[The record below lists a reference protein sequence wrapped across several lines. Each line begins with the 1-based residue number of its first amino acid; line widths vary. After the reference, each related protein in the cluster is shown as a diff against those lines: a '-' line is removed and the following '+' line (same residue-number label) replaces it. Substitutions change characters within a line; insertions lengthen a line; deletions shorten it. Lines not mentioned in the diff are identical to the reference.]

1 MDVLD
6 AISFLRLA
14 FSRGLTGEDKALVIV
29 IMGFACISLFV
40 PILALFNLV
49 KSNFGAA
56 QISKWVSKWHEIV
69 CSSTHLFRPRMAAKL
84 TEGTYECLVY
94 RQTNRSTL
102 NFFALSRGYLQA

>member
-1 MDVLD
+1 MHVSLSPKPFSGKYTMDVLD

-40 PILALFNLV
+40 PVLALFNLV

-56 QISKWVSKWHEIV
+56 QISKWVSMWHKIV
-69 CSSTHLFRPRMAAKL
+69 YFST
-84 TEGTYECLVY
+84 Y
-94 RQTNRSTL
+94 
-102 NFFALSRGYLQA
+102 LSRPQGSLCGGKTN

>member
-56 QISKWVSKWHEIV
+56 QISKWVSIRV
-69 CSSTHLFRPRMAAKL
+69 VVVFSPIYPSRPQGLAVRMAAGL
-84 TEGTYECLVY
+84 T
-94 RQTNRSTL
+94 
-102 NFFALSRGYLQA
+102 